1 MDSLIQAF
9 ENTELGF
16 NIQSIHINDD
26 MYFKGKDV
34 ASTLGY
40 VDTASAIKD
49 HVRQRHK
56 SKLEQIIRASGAVEC
71 LPQLTYN
78 EKQTI
83 YITELGLYELALK
96 SKLPALEQFQDWV
109 YETIKKNQTVW
120 DIHSTTSRST
130 VRIHRNEPYESTN
143 RERLTLFS
151 KYCFK

>member
-1 MDSLIQAF
+1 MDSLIQTF

-40 VDTASAIKD
+40 VDTASAIQD

-71 LPQLTYN
+71 LPNLHTMRS
-78 EKQTI
+78 KQYT
-83 YITELGLYELALK
+83 LLN
-96 SKLPALEQFQDWV
+96 SV
-109 YETIKKNQTVW
+109 YMNW
-120 DIHSTTSRST
+120 H
-130 VRIHRNEPYESTN
+130 
-143 RERLTLFS
+143 
-151 KYCFK
+151 

>member
-1 MDSLIQAF
+1 MDSLIQTF

-109 YETIKKNQTVW
+109 YDTIKKIRQTGTYTIPQAVPLLE
-120 DIHSTTSRST
+120 HTG
-130 VRIHRNEPYESTN
+130 TN
-143 RERLTLFS
+143 PMNLQTENDLHYVVNTF
-151 KYCFK
+151 